1 MLENLATNTFLLDKI
16 FHMGLVLSPSFHD
29 YQEQQSGSMKE
40 GQCQRKGEASTR
52 KTAVNVWWVFM
63 FFLKTG
69 SPKSHLL

>member
-40 GQCQRKGEASTR
+40 GWWQREGEASKS
-52 KTAVNVWWVFM
+52 KTAANV
-63 FFLKTG
+63 
-69 SPKSHLL
+69 